1 MMTTV
6 LKIFTT
12 RRELSGYDL
21 ARCNDGST
29 AAYYHQQVGNYSIA
43 AYFLLFPYNNG
54 RLLVG

>member
-1 MMTTV
+1 MFFLGMMTTV

-43 AYFLLFPYNNG
+43 AYFLLFP
-54 RLLVG
+54 